1 MKKINISKGY
11 ASKILWVIISLLCS
25 FVMWVYISNPESN
38 DYKQTFRGVQVV
50 FEGEEKLLAERN
62 ISIIN
67 VDNQSVTVT
76 LKGNRNKIAKLN
88 TSDITAVIDVSS
100 IKQPNAM
107 SWAYTL
113 RFPDNFDQSDITVVS
128 KTPETI
134 SFTVVKNASKTVTV
148 KGSFEGE
155 IAEGCV
161 AEEYVFEPS
170 TIVVEGPEDKIASI
184 ENAWLTFGAG
194 TIDSTYSEEVGFALV
209 DASGQAIST
218 TGLKLSASYVTATQP
233 ILKTK
238 EIPLTV
244 NLIPG
249 GGVSAEDCTVT
260 IEPSTTIKIAGDSKQ
275 IDSINS
281 VVLGSVDLASFLTSY
296 TQTMP
301 VKLEDDVQNL
311 TGLTEAEVTVEIKGA
326 HTKSFTTDNIS
337 CRNVTDGYT
346 AEIDTKVLEL
356 MLRSKDEATLD
367 SIRPDNIS
375 VVVDLTDY
383 GTTTGQVIA
392 IGQVY
397 ISEYESVG
405 AVGDV
410 RVSVTLS
417 KD

>member
-1 MKKINISKGY
+1 MKNSNKTKGY
-11 ASKILWVIISLLCS
+11 ASKILWIIISLLCS

-50 FEGEEKLLAERN
+50 FEGEEKLLEERN

-76 LKGNRNKIAKLN
+76 LKGSRNKIAQLN

-107 SWAYTL
+107 SWAYSL
-113 RFPDNFDQSDITVVS
+113 RFPDNFDSSDVTVIA

-134 SFTVVKNASKTVTV
+134 SFTVVKNATKTITV

-161 AEEYVFEPS
+161 AEEYIFEPS
-170 TIVVEGPEDKIASI
+170 TIVVEGPEDKIEKI
-184 ENAWLTFGAG
+184 ENAWLTFGTG

-209 DASGQAIST
+209 DAEGQAIST
-218 TGLKLSASYVTATQP
+218 TGLKLSANSVTATQP

-238 EIPLTV
+238 DIPLTV
-244 NLIPG
+244 NLIAG

-260 IEPSTTIKIAGDSKQ
+260 IEPNTVKIAGDSKQ

-281 VVLGSVDLASFLTSY
+281 IVLGSVDLASFLTSY
-296 TQTMP
+296 TTIMP
-301 VKLEDDVQNL
+301 LKLEDDIQNL
-311 TGLTEAEVTVEIKGA
+311 TGVNDAAVLVEIKGA

-346 AEIDTKVLEL
+346 AQIDTKVLEL
-356 MLRSKDEATLD
+356 MLRSKDETVLD

-383 GTTTGQVIA
+383 NTTTGQVIA
-392 IGQVY
+392 MGQVF
-397 ISEYESVG
+397 ISGFENVG